1 MKKIFSFSK
10 YLRLSSFDVETEQG
24 RADERYRLALW
35 SMIANGVSKSFS
47 MLVVVLGVRWTIPYL
62 GAERFGVW
70 MTIAS
75 ISGIL
80 SFLDLGIGNALTNH
94 VARAVTEKDRFILQR
109 AISGGL
115 GILLLLGVV
124 VGLLLLLV
132 SVLVPWDMII
142 KGVNPSIYKEVSQSL
157 VIFSC
162 LFGLNLFTLGI
173 QRVFVGLQ
181 RAFETHITAA
191 TGSLLSLVI
200 LWLATKNRAGIPV
213 LLSATFGV
221 QTIVIFFLLPVLV
234 SRDLLRF
241 SRIKSAILHEKD
253 ALLKVGG
260 MYFILQLVMIAGW
273 GADSLIIAS
282 ALGATQ
288 VAVYN
293 VTQRLFQFVTQPLL
307 MMNSPLWASYADAGF
322 RGDTNF
328 IRKTLKRSL
337 LISAGV
343 TLLLGGGLVIGSKYI
358 FSLWTNG
365 AISVPLSF
373 VLSFF
378 LWTLCYTVG
387 DAFAMFMNGCGI
399 IKPQVLSAILFAI
412 LVVPLKVT
420 LVHLGI
426 EYILI
431 STIISYIIATP
442 LFYWAVS
449 KREII
454 SAYS

>member
-1 MKKIFSFSK
+1 M
-10 YLRLSSFDVETEQG
+10 RLSSFDVETEQG

-47 MLVVVLGVRWTIPYL
+47 MLVVVLSVRWTIPYL
-62 GAERFGVW
+62 GTERFGVW

-94 VARAVTEKDRFILQR
+94 VARAVTEKDRSILQSS
-109 AISGGL
+109 ISGGL
-115 GILLLLGVV
+115 GILLLLGVI

-132 SVLVPWDMII
+132 SVLVPWDIII
-142 KGVNPSIYKEVSQSL
+142 KGVNPTIYKEVRQSL

-241 SRIKSAILHEKD
+241 SKIKSAILHEKD

-282 ALGATQ
+282 VLGATQ

-328 IRKTLKRSL
+328 IRKTLKKSL

-343 TLLLGGGLVIGSKYI
+343 TFLLGGSLVIGSKYI

-365 AISVPLSF
+365 AISVPSSF

-378 LWTLCYTVG
+378 VWTLCYTVG

-399 IKPQVLSAILFAI
+399 IKPQVLSAIFFTI
-412 LVVPLKVT
+412 LVVPLKIT
-420 LVHLGI
+420 LIHAGL
-426 EYILI
+426 EYIII

-449 KREII
+449 KKEII
-454 SAYS
+454 HAYS

>member
-1 MKKIFSFSK
+1 M
-10 YLRLSSFDVETEQG
+10 RLSSFDVETEQG